1 MILVDWKKGRTEL
14 RGEVSNLILEF
25 TLLSSSLYELLK
37 RSGMPDREAEWI
49 LRNQISIGLRMA
61 EDTKRDYIIDEIY
74 EKGDTDEIQ

>member
-14 RGEVSNLILEF
+14 RGDISNLILEF

-37 RSGMPDREAEWI
+37 RSGVPDREAEWM

>member
-1 MILVDWKKGRTEL
+1 MILVDWRKGRTEL

-37 RSGMPDREAEWI
+37 RSGMPDREAEWM

>member
-14 RGEVSNLILEF
+14 RGDVSNLILEF

-37 RSGMPDREAEWI
+37 RSGMPDREAEWM

>member
-14 RGEVSNLILEF
+14 RGDISNLILEF

-37 RSGMPDREAEWI
+37 RSGVPDREAEWM

-74 EKGDTDEIQ
+74 EKGDTDAIQ

>member
-14 RGEVSNLILEF
+14 RGDVSNLILEF

-37 RSGMPDREAEWI
+37 RSGVPDREAEWM